1 MQHLQPNTTL
11 QGGKYRIE
19 QVLGQGGFG
28 ITYLAVQTSLNR
40 YVAIKELFIGGEGQA
55 INDRRGNQVVVT
67 NSANQ
72 QSFNRQREKFKKEA
86 MRLANLN
93 HPNLVKV
100 HDFFEENDTVYYVM
114 EYIDGESLRTKL
126 NRDGCL
132 SEKLVLKYMQQLF
145 PALEVAHRQS
155 VWHLDIKPENI
166 MVDKKGQIYL
176 IDFGAS
182 KHIEHNSPL
191 TTSLALAYT
200 RGYCPPELA
209 ELTYGNQNDF
219 IQALK
224 DIGPWTDIYSL
235 GATMYNLLTDSIP
248 PSPNR
253 LYKEG
258 YNAFIFPNN
267 IETST
272 HDLIVWMMKPN
283 LEDRPQ
289 NVNDI
294 ISFLK
299 NKALFELNEQT
310 QNPNSMLDNN
320 ESNKQEGSL
329 CDTSNELLLY
339 FNTNNITIDY
349 DIIDIS
355 LLDNLCMKYKQ
366 KLQYEEK
373 IYVEDISKEI
383 NKSIG
388 IILVNLGWLFK
399 EGKVGNLFVKRTM
412 NEISADVAGFSAG
425 DVYQLLAAA
434 SSPISLEDI
443 IKGPFTFYSTR
454 MESILLGLGWLMK
467 EGKLLIKNNLIS
479 LGEDHDIFNEMDNSS
494 IKSISS
500 EETIISNNSYSPIPF
515 IDNSII
521 GRMIDSFSNNDRVF
535 ENIHQEEER
544 YLNSCDESS
553 YDKAIDGHADA
564 QYEVGILLMKANN
577 IHNNFSLALGWL
589 EQSAEQGYKMA
600 IDAIV
605 GIAIQKAKL
614 RYKGIPHIP
623 SNKDSMYIK
632 AENGDSNAQYYVGL
646 NYLHGIG
653 LPKSTGDA
661 ILWFAKASSQGEERA
676 FERLL
681 KFIRN
686 EL

>member
-19 QVLGQGGFG
+19 RVLGQGGFG

-72 QSFNRQREKFKKEA
+72 QSFNQQREKFKKEA

-166 MVDKKGQIYL
+166 MVDKFDHIYL

-182 KHIEHNSPL
+182 KHIENNREL

-253 LYKEG
+253 LYKDG
-258 YNAFIFPNN
+258 YNAFIFQNN

-299 NKALFELNEQT
+299 NKALFESNEQT
-310 QNPNSMLDNN
+310 QNPNSILDNN

-373 IYVEDISKEI
+373 IYIEDISKEI
-383 NKSIG
+383 KKSIG

-399 EGKVGNLFVKRTM
+399 EGKVDDSWNLYVKRNMTQIC
-412 NEISADVAGFSAG
+412 NELAGFSAG
-425 DVYQLLAAA
+425 DVYFVIADHPFLSIDKIIEL
-434 SSPISLEDI
+434 SPISIEA
-443 IKGPFTFYSTR
+443 T
-454 MESILLGLGWLMK
+454 LLGLGWLMK
-467 EGKLLIKNNLIS
+467 EGKLQIENNLIS
-479 LGEDHDIFNEMDNSS
+479 LGEDTDNFNEVDNSS

-500 EETIISNNSYSPIPF
+500 EETIISNNGYSPISF

-521 GRMIDSFSNNDRVF
+521 GRMIDSFSNNERVF

-564 QYEVGILLMKANN
+564 QYKVGILLMKANN
-577 IHNNFSLALGWL
+577 VHNNFSLALGWL

-661 ILWFAKASSQGEERA
+661 ILWFTKASSQGEERA

>member
-19 QVLGQGGFG
+19 RVLGQGGFG
-28 ITYLAVQTSLNR
+28 ITYLATQTSLNR

-72 QSFNRQREKFKKEA
+72 QSFNQQREKFKKEA

-166 MVDKKGQIYL
+166 MVDKYDHIYL

-182 KHIEHNSPL
+182 KHIEHNRAL

-253 LYKEG
+253 LYKDG
-258 YNAFIFPNN
+258 YNAFILPNN
-267 IETST
+267 IATST
-272 HDLIVWMMKPN
+272 HDLIIWMMKPN

-289 NVNDI
+289 NVNEI
-294 ISFLK
+294 IAFLK
-299 NKALFELNEQT
+299 ENALFESNEQT
-310 QNPNSMLDNN
+310 SVLMSKEKQIHQQPNFIVLDKN
-320 ESNKQEGSL
+320 ESNEQEKTL
-329 CDTSNELLLY
+329 YDASNELSYY
-339 FNTNNITIDY
+339 FNTSNIVIDY
-349 DIIDIS
+349 SIIDS
-355 LLDNLCMKYKQ
+355 NLLDNLCMNYKKQ
-366 KLQYEEK
+366 IQSKEK
-373 IYVEDISKEI
+373 IYIENISK
-383 NKSIG
+383 KSDTSIG
-388 IILVNLGWLFK
+388 IIL
-399 EGKVGNLFVKRTM
+399 
-412 NEISADVAGFSAG
+412 IH
-425 DVYQLLAAA
+425 
-434 SSPISLEDI
+434 
-443 IKGPFTFYSTR
+443 
-454 MESILLGLGWLMK
+454 LGWLMK
-467 EGKLLIKNNLIS
+467 EGKVNDNWNLYVKRTMTQISVELVGFFAGDVYQVIAKYSPLSIADIIKEVSKPVPCSFGSDFSTDFIDNYKSMSTSPEATLLGIGWLLKEGKLQIENNLID
-479 LGEDHDIFNEMDNSS
+479 LI
-494 IKSISS
+494 
-500 EETIISNNSYSPIPF
+500 
-515 IDNSII
+515 
-521 GRMIDSFSNNDRVF
+521 
-535 ENIHQEEER
+535 
-544 YLNSCDESS
+544 
-553 YDKAIDGHADA
+553 
-564 QYEVGILLMKANN
+564 
-577 IHNNFSLALGWL
+577 
-589 EQSAEQGYKMA
+589 
-600 IDAIV
+600 
-605 GIAIQKAKL
+605 
-614 RYKGIPHIP
+614 
-623 SNKDSMYIK
+623 
-632 AENGDSNAQYYVGL
+632 
-646 NYLHGIG
+646 
-653 LPKSTGDA
+653 
-661 ILWFAKASSQGEERA
+661 
-676 FERLL
+676 
-681 KFIRN
+681 
-686 EL
+686 

>member
-19 QVLGQGGFG
+19 RVLGQGGFG

-72 QSFNRQREKFKKEA
+72 QSFNQQREKFKKEA

-166 MVDKKGQIYL
+166 MVDKFDHIYL

-182 KHIEHNSPL
+182 KHIEHNRAL

-253 LYKEG
+253 LYKDG

-283 LEDRPQ
+283 MEDRPQ
-289 NVNDI
+289 NVNEI
-294 ISFLK
+294 IVFLK
-299 NKALFELNEQT
+299 ENALFESNEYTSVMTSQKDQT
-310 QNPNSMLDNN
+310 HPKPNFIILDKKKSNKPEKKLYDTNN
-320 ESNKQEGSL
+320 ELPLFFE
-329 CDTSNELLLY
+329 TSN
-339 FNTNNITIDY
+339 IIIDY
-349 DIIDIS
+349 DIVDVN
-355 LLDNLCMKYKQ
+355 LFDNLCQ
-366 KLQYEEK
+366 IFNNQLQ
-373 IYVEDISKEI
+373 SKERI
-383 NKSIG
+383 YIEEIAEKTKTSIG
-388 IILVNLGWLFK
+388 IIFINLGWLMK
-399 EGKVGNLFVKRTM
+399 EGKVDDSWNIYVKRTM
-412 NEISADVAGFSAG
+412 TQISIDLAGFSAG
-425 DVYQLLAAA
+425 DVYQALAKT
-434 SSPISLEDI
+434 SFPLPLEDLI
-443 IKGPFTFYSTR
+443 EEVFKLPPTSIEG
-454 MESILLGLGWLMK
+454 ILLGLGWLMK
-467 EGKLLIKNNLIS
+467 EGKLHIENNLIS
-479 LGEDHDIFNEMDNSS
+479 LGEDTDNFNEVDNTS

-500 EETIISNNSYSPIPF
+500 EETIISSNFTLYEDKTWEASYYNQALNG
-515 IDNSII
+515 DVVALHVLA
-521 GRMIDSFSNNDRVF
+521 DSAQKGNA
-535 ENIHQEEER
+535 
-544 YLNSCDESS
+544 
-553 YDKAIDGHADA
+553 KAI
-564 QYEVGILLMKANN
+564 EKITELANIKFRYVNETDN
-577 IHNNFSLALGWL
+577 ISVNLRDSL
-589 EQSAEQGYKMA
+589 Y
-600 IDAIV
+600 
-605 GIAIQKAKL
+605 
-614 RYKGIPHIP
+614 Y
-623 SNKDSMYIK
+623 K
-632 AENGDSNAQYYVGL
+632 AENGDANAQYFIGL
-646 NYLHGIG
+646 RYLHGVDEKKN
-653 LPKSTGDA
+653 KSEA
-661 ILWFAKASSQGEERA
+661 IKWFSMSAKQGEMRA
-676 FERLL
+676 LKKIVKLL
-681 KFIRN
+681 EECCKPKVADA
-686 EL
+686 L